1 MVGFPAEMMRQPG
14 LGKYEQGEE
23 RREWHSG
30 WKEPHELKQK
40 QDTAGGVPL
49 GGGQGD

>member
-1 MVGFPAEMMRQPG
+1 MRQPG